1 MKRVLPLFQ
10 KHWRIFVAI
19 SAMLFLNVAIF
30 VAIGISDQ
38 ATTAYAQDG
47 PNADEKLEPIDFYPS
62 PNQNGAMAFSILDP
76 WDKTDLTF
84 YFHNC
89 PSKLDCTA
97 AHGAI
102 RQAFQAWANV
112 SSLTFTE
119 VTDVNAADIEV
130 TFTTDDPQGVL
141 GEPGGVLAYN
151 FFPRYG
157 GDMFIDDTEPWTIAD
172 KGEFDLV
179 LAAIHEIGHG
189 IGIDHSEYKDAIMYP
204 YAGFAKEIGPD
215 DIQAVQ
221 QLYGPPTTSSDTPSD
236 TPTTSASPEE
246 LGEISVVVNQTQEI
260 KGTVDSQNPLN
271 IWTLNVPAN
280 SIVTVTMYRT
290 SGDLD
295 PYVGILT
302 EDFSSV
308 LAENDNWLDNDAR
321 VVYTFDTGGTYK
333 LVATRFGF
341 YDGTSSGT
349 YTLTIEASGEAPP
362 DGEVAPPAPQTIA
375 WRITNQAGTELC
387 AIFFSPSTS
396 TTWGTDQIASEGPL
410 QDGFYYEW
418 QLTADTYDVQVWD
431 CFNNKLEYYNI
442 TATRDVN
449 IVVYQN
455 RIEVLP
461 LETEVTATVD
471 DTSDSATFIWRVSNY
486 ANVELCA
493 IYFSPTTS
501 DQWGENQIAGDTLQS
516 LYYYQWELPADTY
529 DIRVEDC
536 ASGYLEFYEITLD
549 KDLEIAIYNNV
560 IEPRSLR

>member
-19 SAMLFLNVAIF
+19 SAILFLNVAIF

-333 LVATRFGF
+333 LIATRFGF